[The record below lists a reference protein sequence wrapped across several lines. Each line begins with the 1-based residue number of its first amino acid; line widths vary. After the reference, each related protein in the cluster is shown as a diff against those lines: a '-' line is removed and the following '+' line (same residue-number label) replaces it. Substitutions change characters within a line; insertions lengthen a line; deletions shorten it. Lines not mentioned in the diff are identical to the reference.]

1 MGGNQSNTRATLRG
15 IHRELAAEGKRASQA
30 QCRNAEEQRR
40 NTKNT
45 AELQREL
52 AMVIK
57 ERDAETNALVGWKHY
72 EETEES
78 RSAGGRS

>member
-15 IHRELAAEGKRASQA
+15 IHRELAAEGKRTSQA
-30 QCRNAEEQRR
+30 QRRNAEDQRR

-52 AMVIK
+52 ATVTQ
-57 ERDAETNALVGWKHY
+57 ERDAETNALVEWKHY
-72 EETEES
+72 EEQRQALT
-78 RSAGGRS
+78 RGAR